1 MRPVGGACRAT
12 LRQQCFSLGFAPEKY
27 RPCCLFSAGTRRVVK
42 TYVGSRYRIGIVHP
56 PARGLS
62 LGTISHGQGTAQAL
76 SEGEL
81 QGAISGIAM
90 GITAVLTS
98 AALPFALHALL

>member
-1 MRPVGGACRAT
+1 M
-12 LRQQCFSLGFAPEKY
+12 LGPWLMD
-27 RPCCLFSAGTRRVVK
+27 RT
-42 TYVGSRYRIGIVHP
+42 GIVHP
-56 PARGLS
+56 LARGLS

-90 GITAVLTS
+90 GVTAILTS
-98 AALPFALHALL
+98 AALPLAARALL